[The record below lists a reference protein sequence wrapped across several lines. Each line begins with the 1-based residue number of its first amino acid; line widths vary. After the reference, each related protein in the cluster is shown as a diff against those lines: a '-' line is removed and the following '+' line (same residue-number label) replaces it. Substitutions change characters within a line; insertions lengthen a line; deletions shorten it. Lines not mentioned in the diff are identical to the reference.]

1 LWPLSGFKMS
11 RFMPAPLQKH
21 LEGLF
26 RVPPYFPRDN
36 MDQCVVRTFPEHLI
50 TRYGRSLLLH
60 LSVLLLVLSPITFP
74 SCSTKGGE
82 HVVTL
87 AKLHNLKTAMPLLTQ
102 LVLDGNRPFP
112 KTAEELID
120 FMEKEGGYER
130 SKDPKDSPL
139 TDGWGNEMRFEGD
152 RMSYTIRSAGPDKL
166 FDTDDDIYLAGNP
179 DGEHIIDGSR
189 EKLSGK
195 ELLKSPIRVP
205 FQEPNGYYRVSLPGR
220 YAIIKK
226 YSGWQSEITFSY
238 TRHNRVTIVAEPMT
252 RKWDP
257 GVEMSKRLEIL
268 RSGRDEAFSGY
279 EVVQYNPVSINKASG
294 YEIMLKSTD
303 ILAHTYGIVGR
314 DGIGLSISI
323 ITSGEDRHYI
333 LDTLTHAIHKSLEI
347 R

>member
-1 LWPLSGFKMS
+1 MS
-11 RFMPAPLQKH
+11 H
-21 LEGLF
+21 
-26 RVPPYFPRDN
+26 
-36 MDQCVVRTFPEHLI
+36 CVLKTFPDHPI
-50 TRYGRSLLLH
+50 TRYDRSLLLH
-60 LSVLLLVLSPITFP
+60 LSVLLLGLASITLP

-112 KTAEELID
+112 TTAEELID
-120 FMEKEGGYER
+120 FMEKEAGYER

-139 TDGWGNEMRFEGD
+139 IDGWGTDMRFEGD
-152 RMSYTIRSAGPDKL
+152 RRSYTICSAGPDKL

-179 DGEHIIDGSR
+179 DGEYIIDGSR

-220 YAIIKK
+220 FAIIKK

-238 TRHNRVTIVAEPMT
+238 TRNNSVTILAAPMT

-257 GVEMSKRLEIL
+257 AVEMSKRLEIL

-279 EVVQYNPVSINKASG
+279 EVVHYNPIGINKASG
-294 YEIMLKSTD
+294 YEIMLKSVD
-303 ILAHTYGIVGR
+303 FLAHTYDIVGR

-323 ITSGEDRHYI
+323 ITSGETVTI
-333 LDTLTHAIHKSLEI
+333 SWTP
-347 R
+347 

>member
-1 LWPLSGFKMS
+1 MRQYVLK
-11 RFMPAPLQKH
+11 
-21 LEGLF
+21 
-26 RVPPYFPRDN
+26 
-36 MDQCVVRTFPEHLI
+36 TFPEHLI
-50 TRYGRSLLLH
+50 VRYGRSLLLY
-60 LSVLLLVLSPITFP
+60 LSVLLIGLSPITLP

-112 KTAEELID
+112 TTAEELID
-120 FMEKEGGYER
+120 FMEKEAGYER

-139 TDGWGNEMRFEGD
+139 IDGWGNEMRLEGD
-152 RMSYTIRSAGPDKL
+152 KRSYIIRSAGPDKL
-166 FDTDDDIYLAGNP
+166 FDTDDDICLAGSP
-179 DGEHIIDGSR
+179 DGEYIIDGSR

-205 FQEPNGYYRVSLPGR
+205 FQEPNGYYRVLLPGR

-226 YSGWQSEITFSY
+226 YAGWQSQITFSY

-252 RKWDP
+252 RKRDP
-257 GVEMSKRLEIL
+257 AVEMSKRLENL

-279 EVVQYNPVSINKASG
+279 EVVRYGPVTINKASG
-294 YEIMLKSTD
+294 YEIRLKSTD
-303 ILAHTYGIVGR
+303 FLAHTYDIAGR

-323 ITSGEDRHYI
+323 ITSGKDRHYI
-333 LDTLTHAIHKSLEI
+333 LDTLIDAIHKSLDI